1 MRLKWGGMI
10 VFAVVETGG
19 KQYKVA
25 PGDQLDVELLGI
37 AAGEQFDLG
46 RVLMVGSDG
55 GAVLVGSPLVDG
67 ARVVA
72 TVVAEHRG
80 DKLIVFKYKPKKRY
94 RRKNGHRQML
104 TRVNIDN
111 IFADGIADT
120 AQPEAKAA
128 PKKAKKVATVAPAA
142 EVETTQPVAE
152 VAAAP
157 VVAEATA
164 APATEVETT
173 QPVAEASV
181 MNADAVETEQP
192 IAAVAPAPVETA
204 SAATGEADLEWVVG
218 IGPAFNQVLGQHG
231 IHSTE
236 DLAATTVEQLH
247 ATGITRDEE
256 EFTSWIQQAKDK
268 LAGK

>member
-1 MRLKWGGMI
+1 M
-10 VFAVVETGG
+10 FAVVETGG

-37 AAGEQFDLG
+37 EAGQQFDLG

-55 GAVLVGSPLVDG
+55 GEVLVGSPLVDG

-80 DKLIVFKYKPKKRY
+80 DKLIVFKYKAKKRY

-104 TRVNIDN
+104 TRVSIDD
-111 IFADGIADT
+111 ILADGIADK
-120 AQPEAKAA
+120 AQPEAKVA
-128 PKKAKKVATVAPAA
+128 PTKAKKVAAAPIEVETEQPIIAASTAPAEVETEQPIAEASAAPSSEVETEQPVAAASSAPAA
-142 EVETTQPVAE
+142 E
-152 VAAAP
+152 
-157 VVAEATA
+157 
-164 APATEVETT
+164 
-173 QPVAEASV
+173 
-181 MNADAVETEQP
+181 VETEQP

-204 SAATGEADLEWVVG
+204 AAATGEADLEWVDG
-218 IGPAFNQVLGQHG
+218 IGPAFNRVLGEHG